1 MVRQY
6 DGSGGDEAVARHRFL
21 RHAALCKREGRRH
34 DEALSRTRCLDSPRP
49 TRMSPAPEGHYD
61 LLTLGETLMRLSPPG
76 EQRLDQARLFEIGV
90 GGSELNVGCL
100 LARLG
105 RRVAWVSRL
114 PAGPL
119 GRIVDGEARRHG
131 VDTRWVRWIENTR
144 LGLMFYEPGPEPR
157 TSRVIYD
164 RKHSAASEL
173 GFEDAPWDALVQAST
188 WLHLSGIT
196 PALGPSCRAL
206 ILHLAA
212 FAAAA
217 GKLVSYD
224 LNYRSTLT
232 TPSDARAV
240 LEVAA
245 PHLHLLVLAERDA
258 QNVLGFTEAGE
269 QLATAITARYGVPL
283 VALTRPPTAE
293 PGTLLLAR
301 GEFRYAPRYVVEV
314 VDRIGA
320 GDSFVAGMIHG
331 LLDGDLDLAIRL
343 GAFAAAIGLATPGDI
358 NYLGPEDIARFHA
371 NTIGGLE
378 R

>member
-1 MVRQY
+1 MQRGRMNTPPDARY
-6 DGSGGDEAVARHRFL
+6 DFL
-21 RHAALCKREGRRH
+21 
-34 DEALSRTRCLDSPRP
+34 TV
-49 TRMSPAPEGHYD
+49 
-61 LLTLGETLMRLSPPG
+61 GETLLRLSPPG
-76 EQRLDQARLFEIGV
+76 QQRLDQARLFEIAV
-90 GGSELNVGCL
+90 GGSELNVGCV

-131 VDTRWVRWIENTR
+131 VDTRWVRWIDSAR

-173 GFEDAPWDALVQAST
+173 AFDDAPWEVLAQASA
-188 WLHLSGIT
+188 WVHLTGIT
-196 PALGPSCRAL
+196 PALSPSCRTSVRQ
-206 ILHLAA
+206 LAA
-212 FAAAA
+212 LAAA
-217 GKLVSYD
+217 GTPVSYD
-224 LNYRSTLT
+224 LNYRATLT
-232 TPSDARAV
+232 SLAEARAV
-240 LEVAA
+240 LEAIA
-245 PHLHLLVLAERDA
+245 PHLYMLVLAERDA
-258 QNVLGFTEAGE
+258 QSVLGFTEAGE
-269 QLATAITARYGVPL
+269 NLATAISARYGVPL
-283 VALTRPPTAE
+283 VALSRSPDAE

-301 GEFRYAPRYVVEV
+301 GEFRYAPRFAVDV

-320 GDSFVAGMIHG
+320 GDSLVAGLIHG
-331 LLDGDLDLAIRL
+331 LLDGDPDLAIRF

-358 NYLGPEDIARFHA
+358 NYLGPEDVARFRA

>member
-1 MVRQY
+1 
-6 DGSGGDEAVARHRFL
+6 
-21 RHAALCKREGRRH
+21 
-34 DEALSRTRCLDSPRP
+34 
-49 TRMSPAPEGHYD
+49 MSPAPEGRYD
-61 LLTLGETLMRLSPPG
+61 LLTLGETLLRLSPPG

-173 GFEDAPWDALVQAST
+173 GFEDAPWDALVQASA

-206 ILHLAA
+206 VLHLAA
-212 FAAAA
+212 LAATA
-217 GKLVSYD
+217 GKPVSYD
-224 LNYRSTLT
+224 LNYRATLT
-232 TPSDARAV
+232 TPAEARAA
-240 LEVAA
+240 LEAAA

-258 QNVLGFTEAGE
+258 QNVLGFTVAGE
-269 QLATAITARYGVPL
+269 DLATAISVRYGIPL
-283 VALTRPPTAE
+283 VALTRPPDAE

-301 GEFRYAPRYVVEV
+301 GGFRYAPRYAVEV
-314 VDRIGA
+314 VDHIGA
-320 GDSFVAGMIHG
+320 GDSFVAGLIQG

-343 GAFAAAIGLATPGDI
+343 AAFAAAIGLATPGDI